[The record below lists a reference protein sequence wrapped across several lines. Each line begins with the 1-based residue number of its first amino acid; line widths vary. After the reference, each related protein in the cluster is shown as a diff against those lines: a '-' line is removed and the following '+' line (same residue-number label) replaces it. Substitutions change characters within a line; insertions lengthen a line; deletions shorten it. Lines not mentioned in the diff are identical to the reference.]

1 MLRTL
6 IICSIIAMSSVWAHA
21 DLNLTAGH
29 PDEDPEY
36 TYHQRFSTPQS
47 LDSLSQIN
55 SALDSFRQLTE
66 ISADKISKAQ
76 MEKIGHTGW
85 EMQNLGFHNHGKTIQ
100 GTLLK
105 QDYLIKKLM
114 YELGRMKSTSGSA
127 DPKELSALLTEY
139 QAAEKQFQA
148 FWDSFLI
155 SD

>member
-6 IICSIIAMSSVWAHA
+6 IICSIIAMSVWAHA
-21 DLNLTAGH
+21 DLNLTALH
-29 PDEDPEY
+29 PDEDAEY
-36 TYHQRFSTPQS
+36 TYHQRFSTQQS
-47 LDSLSQIN
+47 LTSLSQIS

-76 MEKIGHTGW
+76 LEKISHTGW
-85 EMQNLGFHNHGKTIQ
+85 EMQNLGFHNHGQTIQ

-114 YELGRMKSTSGSA
+114 YELGQMKSKSGTP
-127 DPKELSALLTEY
+127 DPKELSVLLTEY